1 MERKFNKQPKLH
13 VKTGDT
19 VEVIAGNSKGKRG
32 KIVEVLVKK
41 NRVVVEGVNMIK
53 KHIKPNAQSPQ
64 GEIKELEGTIHISNV
79 LVVDPSTGKPT
90 RVGRKLNDAG
100 NLQRF
105 SKASGKFIK

>member
-105 SKASGKFIK
+105 SKASGKFI

>member
-13 VKTGDT
+13 VKSGDT

-53 KHIKPNAQSPQ
+53 N
-64 GEIKELEGTIHISNV
+64 TSN
-79 LVVDPSTGKPT
+79 LMHRILKA
-90 RVGRKLNDAG
+90 K
-100 NLQRF
+100 
-105 SKASGKFIK
+105 SKN

>member
-105 SKASGKFIK
+105 SKVSGKFI

>member
-19 VEVIAGNSKGKRG
+19 VEVIACNSKGKRG

-105 SKASGKFIK
+105 SKASGKFI

>member
-41 NRVVVEGVNMIK
+41 NRVVVEGVNLIK
-53 KHIKPNAQSPQ
+53 KHIKPNAQIPQ

-105 SKASGKFIK
+105 SKASGKFI

>member
-13 VKTGDT
+13 VKSGDT

-105 SKASGKFIK
+105 SKASGKFI

>member
-13 VKTGDT
+13 VKSGDT
-19 VEVIAGNSKGKRG
+19 VEVIAGNAKGKRG

-64 GEIKELEGTIHISNV
+64 GEIKEVEGTIHISNV

-105 SKASGKFIK
+105 SKASGKFI